1 MSLTPIAPLRTATEP
16 VLANAAQAAAASS
29 TTTAQASDDRDQA
42 FRAVEGGGDMQSGEM
57 LLVEAYAA
65 IWLLALL
72 LILHTWRRQRGLEAR
87 LEGLTGDIERARAA
101 AGDGAADD

>member
-1 MSLTPIAPLRTATEP
+1 MSFTPIAPVWTATEP
-16 VLANAAQAAAASS
+16 VLANAAQAAAAPS

-72 LILHTWRRQRGLEAR
+72 LILHTWRRQRRPGAPLGALTDGIEAAMQR
-87 LEGLTGDIERARAA
+87 HN
-101 AGDGAADD
+101 